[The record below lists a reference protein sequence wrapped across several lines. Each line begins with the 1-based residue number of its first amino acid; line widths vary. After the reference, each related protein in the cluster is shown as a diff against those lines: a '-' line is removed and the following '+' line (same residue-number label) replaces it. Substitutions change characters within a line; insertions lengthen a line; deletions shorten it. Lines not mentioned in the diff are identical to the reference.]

1 MKKILTLGIFTALM
15 IAVAT
20 PAFAGRKY
28 NSSSGYTQDVYG
40 SWERNDNAYKDSDG
54 DGVVNHYDSNN
65 RDSSR
70 W

>member
-1 MKKILTLGIFTALM
+1 MRALVFVLVIATVILSAS
-15 IAVAT
+15 

-28 NSSSGYTQDVYG
+28 NSNSGYTKDVYG
-40 SWERNDNAYKDSDG
+40 SWERTDNAYRDSDG